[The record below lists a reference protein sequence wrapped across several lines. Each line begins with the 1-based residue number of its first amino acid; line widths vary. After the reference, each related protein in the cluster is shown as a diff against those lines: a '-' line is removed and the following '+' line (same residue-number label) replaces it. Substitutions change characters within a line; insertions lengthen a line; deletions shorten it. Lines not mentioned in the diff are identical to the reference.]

1 MKKGLL
7 TLLAASLVLVG
18 CQNYDD
24 QFDDLNAQISA
35 LKSQVDGLSSL
46 SAQVSS
52 LSGSISGLQ
61 AGVSAAQAAAQAA
74 EAAGNAATTAATAA
88 TTAATAAG
96 TAATAAGTEAAAA
109 TAAANAITATDLSG
123 LEATL
128 ATLAAEVDAVQASL
142 ATAAT
147 STAVAALQAELDAIE
162 ADVAEL
168 LAVSNVYVPPTG
180 TLTINS
186 SSTLDA
192 ATALGNSVNIVNG
205 DVAITVSTSMNAA
218 AVQAVINKIFTVT
231 GSLTY
236 TASSTEVTAMT
247 FDKLASAGDVTL
259 KQAGA
264 YSLDALITAG
274 DITLDDAYASK
285 VSSVNLG
292 ALTTVVGINTKVSG
306 TTTDDTIAFSSATS
320 VDLGSLAYYTPAT
333 LTVTTKKDA
342 TLDISSLDDQT
353 STGAADDY
361 TLIVNGPKDISISNW
376 TSYEGKVTATNVENL
391 TLTDFKGEIS
401 VGAGVENIVVSG
413 AEQFALASATKL
425 QTVDVEVVAAS
436 DPDLPSTTR
445 AKSAYGGSITEYVGE
460 TPLLSFTG
468 MADLTSV
475 KLSGLF
481 RDLTFNEL
489 GNLTSIQ
496 IDAEFED
503 LIITDNDDL
512 TSIDVTGAK
521 FGDLTLTGNDALVT
535 ADFDHTLSLNMTGG
549 TTDDTDVAVDV
560 STNTELTSF
569 TWGGSTISNLNVKTN
584 VKLATI
590 DFSAVTAMGADTTPT
605 VDVYGND
612 LDASLAAD
620 TDDGTTDYAINGED
634 DADDLG
640 SFTTSSGMETLK
652 AFLLLVQ
659 AKANAD
665 AAVHFDEVALHTIAE
680 GATAGSEN
688 SGEQNAGNAKSYTTE
703 KANDITLVYANTKA
717 TTEVSTSTASD
728 ATIEKRAFVLD
739 VSTITAGSATMT
751 LKIDGTDVLYSGSA
765 YGVYTAPSQNLDLL
779 IAELKSSQAVS
790 RAASLGATLDVYKGA
805 NSTMPNIVFR
815 TNVTSASSANNGEN
829 YTNAQVA
836 ALYGGAGTVS
846 SFLTTYDKFTL
857 SVGGRSV
864 VVTLTGAASYSGQA
878 AANAVASQV
887 ASAWDAKYSTGKAS
901 ADLSFWTG
909 ADGDTTSGTIKS
921 IVLKDTNS
929 GSRAYGQD
937 ISFTWTPAETVQSGS
952 VSIATAGVA
961 TNTFLDWKIGDTD
974 STADNTAQAVD
985 LIISLTET
993 TEDAINGSAA
1003 TIAFASAGITP
1014 TNLTELSTA
1023 KRVGTTDTQTT
1034 TTATDIHPADAG
1046 IYTSIYGGGTG
1057 DVVFDEAAVEGVT
1070 TVTVDG
1076 VDRFTR
1082 SRIHWLGS

>member
-1 MKKGLL
+1 
-7 TLLAASLVLVG
+7 
-18 CQNYDD
+18 
-24 QFDDLNAQISA
+24 
-35 LKSQVDGLSSL
+35 
-46 SAQVSS
+46 
-52 LSGSISGLQ
+52 
-61 AGVSAAQAAAQAA
+61 
-74 EAAGNAATTAATAA
+74 
-88 TTAATAAG
+88 
-96 TAATAAGTEAAAA
+96 
-109 TAAANAITATDLSG
+109 
-123 LEATL
+123 
-128 ATLAAEVDAVQASL
+128 
-142 ATAAT
+142 
-147 STAVAALQAELDAIE
+147 
-162 ADVAEL
+162 L

-231 GSLTY
+231 GSFTY

-285 VSSVNLG
+285 VTSVNLG

-320 VDLGSLAYYTPAT
+320 VDLASLAYYTPAT

-401 VGAGVENIVVSG
+401 VGAGVENIVISG

-425 QTVDVEVVAAS
+425 QTVDLEVVAAS
-436 DPDLPSTTR
+436 DPDLPTLTK
-445 AKSAYGGSITEYVGE
+445 AKSAYGGSITEYEGE
-460 TPLLSFTG
+460 TPELNFTG

-503 LIITDNDDL
+503 LTITDNDDL

-535 ADFDHTLSLNMTGG
+535 ADFDHTLSLNMTGS

-620 TDDGTTDYAINGED
+620 TDDGTTDYEINGED

-640 SFTTSSGMETLK
+640 SYTTSSGMETLK

-665 AAVHFDEVALHTIAE
+665 AAVHFDEVTLHTIAE

-688 SGEQNAGNAKSYTTE
+688 SGEQNSGNAKSYTTE

-717 TTEVSTSTASD
+717 TVEESTSTASD
-728 ATIEKRAFVLD
+728 ATTEKRAFVLD

-751 LKIDGTDVLYSGSA
+751 LKIDGTDVLYNASNA
-765 YGVYTAPSQNLDLL
+765 YGVYTAPSRNLDLL

-805 NSTMPNIVFR
+805 NSTMPNVVFKASI
-815 TNVTSASSANNGEN
+815 TSASAANNGEN

-836 ALYGGAGTVS
+836 ALYGGDGTVT

-857 SVGGRSV
+857 AIGGRSV
-864 VVTLTGAASYSGQA
+864 VVTLTGASSYSGQDA
-878 AANAVASQV
+878 ADAVASQV
-887 ASAWDAKYSTGKAS
+887 ASAWDTKYGTAGAVSG
-901 ADLSFWTG
+901 DLSFWTG
-909 ADGDTTSGTIKS
+909 ADGDTTSGTIKN
-921 IVLKDTNS
+921 IVLKSTNS

-937 ISFTWTPAETVQSGS
+937 ISFSWTPANSVQSGS
-952 VSIATAGVA
+952 VSTATAGVK
-961 TNTFLDWKIGDTD
+961 TNTFLDWVIGDTD

-985 LIISLTET
+985 LIISLTEV
-993 TEDAINGSAA
+993 TEDAIAGSAA
-1003 TIAFASAGITP
+1003 TIAFAASGGAPGI
-1014 TNLTELSTA
+1014 LTELSTL
-1023 KRVGTTDTQTT
+1023 KRVGATDTQTQT
-1034 TTATDIHPADAG
+1034 TSTDIHPTDAG
-1046 IYTSIYGGGTG
+1046 VYSSIYGGSTG

-1070 TVTVDG
+1070 TVTV
-1076 VDRFTR
+1076 VTP
-1082 SRIHWLGS
+1082 STAASSNTTSPVPPPYIEE